1 MTKDRIAIVS
11 AAGRFP
17 GCGPDLD
24 RFWGNIVSA
33 ADCSRDVPPGRWV
46 LPPDRCTDPRVA
58 CADRVYT
65 ARGYF
70 LDPFQPDLTGMEL
83 EPRLVA
89 ELDPLFHL
97 VLDVGNR
104 AWRAARTDAID
115 RARVGVVLGNIC
127 LPTDASS
134 ALSRELLTTRSLA
147 PGDAKGRASRTH
159 PLNRFVAGLPAG
171 LLARALGLGGGS
183 YTLDAACASSLYAIK
198 LAADE
203 LLAGRADAML
213 AGGCSRPDCLYTQMG
228 FAQLRAL
235 SVSGRCSP
243 FDAAAD
249 GLLVGEGAG
258 VFVLKRLA
266 DALRQGDTILAVLA
280 GIGLSNDMH
289 GNLLAPAREGQ
300 LRAMRRAYER
310 AGWSPNDI
318 DLIECHATGTP
329 VGDAVEFESLR
340 ELWGAS
346 GWVPGQC
353 VIGSVKSTVG
363 HLLTGAGAA
372 GLIKVL
378 LALRHETLPPQANFS
393 APAQGLS
400 YHGGPFRILPR
411 PERWDRRSPFE
422 PRRAA
427 VSGFGFGGVNAH
439 LLVEEWTGL
448 PVRRSRGTESLRLVT
463 TQRKTIPAASSPTTP
478 AGPSAFTASTSNP
491 VPKTE
496 PEAVP
501 ESVGSTVPVAVV
513 GLAVHFGPWSDS
525 RAFQEHV
532 LCGKPATAA
541 PKVNGWAAVGLSSPP
556 AFGIEELR
564 LPIDRYRVP
573 PKELEETLPQQL
585 LMLQVAADALED
597 SRAAGQQDGGTGE
610 FPTTGVFVGLALD
623 PNTMNFSR
631 RWSVLAAGGVADGVA
646 ADVDD
651 ISPPLT
657 ANRTIGALGSIAAS
671 RIARAFRFGGPS
683 HTVCSEEA
691 SAAAAV
697 SLGVRALQARELD
710 RVVVGGVD
718 LACDPR
724 VVLPGQVSR
733 PGEGAA
739 AFVLKRLDDAQRD
752 GDRVYA
758 VIRAVGTGNTADR
771 ALARA
776 YQESGWGGAS
786 AVPFDAAENVGSCGA
801 ASAAA
806 SVAKALLALGQEVL
820 PGPPPRYWLH
830 DRADGPRRAV
840 VQAQGSDGSHYAI
853 LLEEHQ
859 HPAARERTAPA
870 ARVQPL
876 GARDEAVF
884 LVRGE
889 SRTEL
894 LDGLKRLGS
903 LAADNPSRNIEAL
916 AREWHRT
923 SEPGSPRPLVVSLVA
938 RSPEQLAEQTR
949 FASDNLGA
957 DPGQAF
963 PPTARP
969 SLRDRVFYSPRPLG
983 PKVKLAFVFPGSGN
997 HFDGM
1002 GRDLSAQWPEVMRR
1016 QQAENELLRSQFAP
1030 EYFWDGSC
1038 EAAPARELLFGQV
1051 TVGCLVSDIL
1061 LSLGVRCDALIGFS
1075 LGESAGLFGLRLWKD
1090 RDEMYRRVRRSSLFV
1105 SDLAPPYDAARR
1117 FWNMPV
1123 GRTVDWVVGV
1133 IPAPADDVTAR
1144 MRPGLRA
1151 YLLIV
1156 NTPGECVIGGIREDV
1171 EKLTA
1176 TIGQPVTYLSG
1187 VTLAHCEA
1195 GQPVEVAYRELHT
1208 LPVTPLPGLAVYSG
1222 AWGRAYKPSPSTC
1235 ADSIT
1240 AGLLNTID
1248 FPGVVEAAYRDG
1260 VRAFV
1265 EVGPGN
1271 SCVRMIDAVLGSRPH
1286 LARAA
1291 HAGKQDAVS
1300 QVLRL
1305 VAHLAA
1311 ERLPVDLDTIY
1322 GQETLCVGH
1331 RPSESPAPTNKLLVV
1346 PVGQVPRSR
1355 RASTGSPALD
1365 HRLQPGPVLP
1375 SDLPAVPPSADNPLA
1390 EPAPGSGARETSVVE
1405 PSRSPAPRPEAVHA
1419 PGGSAVTCPENAAP
1433 YAESFVATGESTRL
1447 RSGSDVAPGKWV
1459 VPHNDSLVALGETI
1473 RAAAGVRLLAM
1484 QAHETYL
1491 RIHRRYTETVA
1502 DLISF
1507 QTRLLA
1513 TIAGGASAAG
1523 EISEVG
1529 ESGEAAVPVP
1539 TAPPVGPTALPSVAP
1554 AGSATLTSAAPS
1566 GRTALTSTAPVGLTA
1581 PTGEVPRTLS
1591 YEQCCVF
1598 AAGKIGD
1605 VLGPRYAE
1613 IDTFPTRVR
1622 LPDGP
1627 LQLVDR
1633 VTLIEGEP
1641 LSMSSGRVVT
1651 EHTVRADRWYL
1662 ESGRIPTALAVEAG
1676 QADLF
1681 LAGFLGIDLQ
1691 TRGLAVYRLLDAVVC
1706 FHRGLPR
1713 VGETVVYDIAIDE
1726 FVRQGDAWI
1735 FRFRFD
1741 GTVKGEPFITMRN
1754 GVAGFFTAEALAAGK
1769 GIVRPAL
1776 GRLPTP
1782 GKRPADWRDL
1792 TSPQTCSLSR
1802 EQVQALRAGDLVA
1815 AFGPEFAG
1823 LPLRRPHTLPG
1834 GMLRLVD
1841 RVPLLEPNGG
1851 RYGLGFVRAEFDI
1864 HPDDWFLTCHFV
1876 DDQVMPGTL
1885 MYECCLHTLRILL
1898 LRIGW
1903 VGEADEVA
1911 CEPVPGV
1918 QSRLKCRGQVTAQT
1932 RTVTYEVTVRELG
1945 YGPEPFCIAE
1955 ALMYADDKPI
1965 VEISDMSL
1973 RLTGLTREGLEK
1985 LWSGAGQARLQR
1997 PARRV
2002 LYDSDSIRAFSN
2014 GNPSEAFGEPYRVFD
2029 RDRVIARLPG
2039 PPFQFLDRIVEVSG
2053 RPFEM
2058 KAGASCVAEYDV
2070 PETAWYFDENR
2081 CRLMPFAV
2089 LLETALQPCGWLAAY
2104 CGSAL
2109 TSPEDLSF
2117 RNLGGQATQFRPVRS
2132 DSGTLTTRVRMTS
2145 VSQSAGMIIQHFDM
2159 RVQDAIGPVY
2169 EGTTYF
2175 GFFSKKALANQVGL
2189 RDVTVPYPTASEREG
2204 AEGGVLPDMP
2214 PFPGP
2219 RLRMIDRIEAFLPRG
2234 GRHGLGLV
2242 VGKIAVDPGFWFF
2255 QAHFYQDPVWP
2266 GSLGLESFLQLL
2278 KYVAWR
2284 RWGEPQPAWQTVAL
2298 NRPHSW
2304 VYRGQVLPSDREV
2317 TVILEVTACDDRRR
2331 SLTASGFLGVDGRVI
2346 YQMTDFTLE

>member
-1 MTKDRIAIVS
+1 MIKNRIAIVS

-58 CADRVYT
+58 CVDRVYT
-65 ARGYF
+65 ACGYF

-83 EPRLVA
+83 DTGLVT
-89 ELDPLFHL
+89 ELDPLFSL

-104 AWRAARTDAID
+104 AWRAAKTDAVD

-127 LPTDASS
+127 LPTEASS
-134 ALSRELLTTRSLA
+134 TLSRELLTTRL
-147 PGDAKGRASRTH
+147 PTTGKTKDRVSRTH

-171 LLARALGLGGGS
+171 LLAQALGLGGGS

-213 AGGCSRPDCLYTQMG
+213 AGGCSRPDSLYTQMG

-258 VFVLKRLA
+258 IFVLKRLA
-266 DALRQGDTILAVLA
+266 DALRQGDTILAVLT
-280 GIGLSNDMH
+280 GVGLSNDMH

-300 LRAMRRAYER
+300 LRALRRAYER
-310 AGWSPNDI
+310 AGWKPNDI

-340 ELWGAS
+340 ELWGNS

-378 LALRHETLPPQANFS
+378 LAFRHETLPPQANFS
-393 APAQGLS
+393 APARALDYQ
-400 YHGGPFRILPR
+400 GGPFRILSR
-411 PERWDRRSPFE
+411 PERWNRRSPLE

-427 VSGFGFGGVNAH
+427 ISGFGFGGVNAH

-448 PVRRSRGTESLRLVT
+448 PSRGSRGTEPLRLVG
-463 TQRKTIPAASSPTTP
+463 TQRKTHPGASGP
-478 AGPSAFTASTSNP
+478 AGLAGSGVSAGPTAFTASDSNP

-496 PEAVP
+496 SASVP
-501 ESVGSTVPVAVV
+501 ESVRPVVPVAVV
-513 GLAVHFGPWSDS
+513 GLAAHFGPWSDL

-532 LCGKPATAA
+532 LSGRPASAT

-556 AFGIEELR
+556 ACGIEELR
-564 LPIDRYRVP
+564 PPVDRYRIP

-597 SRAAGQQDGGTGE
+597 SRGAGRQDGGAGE

-631 RWSVLAAGGVADGVA
+631 RWSVLAAGGVSDGEAV
-646 ADVDD
+646 DVDE

-697 SLGVRALQARELD
+697 LLGVRALQAGELD

-739 AFVLKRLDDAQRD
+739 AFVLKRLTEAERD
-752 GDRVYA
+752 GDPIYA
-758 VIRAVGTGNTADR
+758 IIRGVGTGNTADR
-771 ALARA
+771 ALSRA
-776 YQESGWGGAS
+776 YQESGWGGAG
-786 AVPFDAAENVGSCGA
+786 AVPFDATENVGSCGA

-806 SVAKALLALGQEVL
+806 SVAKALLALGHEIL

-853 LLEEHQ
+853 LLEEH
-859 HPAARERTAPA
+859 PASRERTAPA

-884 LVRGE
+884 LVPGE
-889 SRTEL
+889 SPTEL
-894 LDGLKRLGS
+894 RDGLKRLVS
-903 LAADNPSRNIEAL
+903 LATDNPSRNIEAL

-923 SEPGSPRPLVVSLVA
+923 SKPGAPRPLVVSLVA
-938 RSPEQLAEQTR
+938 RSAEQLAEQAR

-957 DPGQAF
+957 DPGVPF

-983 PKVKLAFVFPGSGN
+983 PKAKLAFVYPGSGN

-1002 GRDLSAQWPEVMRR
+1002 GRDLSTQWPEVMRR
-1016 QQAENELLRSQFAP
+1016 QQSENALLRSQFAP

-1038 EAAPARELLFGQV
+1038 EAAPARELMFGQV

-1090 RDEMYRRVRRSSLFV
+1090 RDEMFRRMRRSSLFV
-1105 SDLAPPYDAARR
+1105 SELAPPYDAARR
-1117 FWNMPV
+1117 HWNIPV
-1123 GRTVDWVVGV
+1123 GQTVDWVVGV

-1156 NTPGECVIGGIREDV
+1156 NTPNECVIGGIREDV

-1208 LPVTPLPGLAVYSG
+1208 LPVTPLPGLTVYSG
-1222 AWGRAYKPSPSTC
+1222 AWCRAYKPSSPTC

-1248 FPGVVEAAYRDG
+1248 FPRVVEAAYHDG

-1271 SCVRMIDAVLGSRPH
+1271 SCVRMIDAILGTRPH

-1300 QVLRL
+1300 QILRL

-1331 RPSESPAPTNKLLVV
+1331 RSPERPTPTNKLLVI
-1346 PVGQVPRSR
+1346 PVGQVPRPR
-1355 RASTGSPALD
+1355 RANTGLPPVD
-1365 HRLQPGPVLP
+1365 HRSQPRPVLP
-1375 SDLPAVPPSADNPLA
+1375 SDPPAVPLPADNPVA
-1390 EPAPGSGARETSVVE
+1390 GPADSSSANKTPVVE
-1405 PSRSPAPRPEAVHA
+1405 PPPSPAPRPGAVHA
-1419 PGGSAVTCPENAAP
+1419 PGGSAVTYPESVIAE
-1433 YAESFVATGESTRL
+1433 AESFVATGGSTQLQSESILTP
-1447 RSGSDVAPGKWV
+1447 DKWV
-1459 VPHNDSLVALGETI
+1459 VPHNDSVVALGETI
-1473 RAAAGVRLLAM
+1473 RAAAGVRLLAT

-1491 RIHRRYTETVA
+1491 RIHRRYTETVTG
-1502 DLISF
+1502 LISF

-1513 TIAGGASAAG
+1513 TVLGQGGEA
-1523 EISEVG
+1523 
-1529 ESGEAAVPVP
+1529 GEAAVPVS
-1539 TAPPVGPTALPSVAP
+1539 TAAPVGPTAL
-1554 AGSATLTSAAPS
+1554 
-1566 GRTALTSTAPVGLTA
+1566 
-1581 PTGEVPRTLS
+1581 TGVVPRTLS

-1598 AAGKIGD
+1598 AAGRIGD

-1633 VTLIEGEP
+1633 ITLIEGEP
-1641 LSMSSGRVVT
+1641 LSLTSGRVVT

-1741 GTVKGEPFITMRN
+1741 GTVRGEPFITMRN

-1769 GIVRPAL
+1769 GIVRPTL
-1776 GRLPTP
+1776 DRLPVA

-1792 TSPQTCSLSR
+1792 TPTRACSLSR

-1815 AFGPEFAG
+1815 AFGPEFAA

-1965 VEISDMSL
+1965 VEISNMSL

-1985 LWSGAGQARLQR
+1985 LWSGAGQGRVRR

-2002 LYDSDSIRAFSN
+2002 LYDSRSIRAFSN

-2070 PETAWYFDENR
+2070 PETAWYFGENR

-2117 RNLGGQATQFRPVRS
+2117 RNLGGQATQLRPVRPE
-2132 DSGTLTTRVRMTS
+2132 SGTLTTRVRMTS

-2159 RVQDAIGPVY
+2159 QVQDAIGPVY

-2189 RDVTVPYPTASEREG
+2189 RDVTVPYPVASERE
-2204 AEGGVLPDMP
+2204 AALSGVLPDTP

-2219 RLRMIDRIEAFLPRG
+2219 QLRMIDRIEVFLPRG

-2242 VGKIAVDPGFWFF
+2242 VGTIAVDPGFWFF

-2278 KYVAWR
+2278 KFVAWK
-2284 RWGEPQPAWQTVAL
+2284 RWGDPQPAWQTVAL
-2298 NRPHSW
+2298 NRSHSW

-2331 SLTASGFLGVDGRVI
+2331 TLTASGFLGVDGRVI